1 MIAANTGERN
11 QNCRKCKRR
20 FNKESH
26 FTHTHTHTLVLK
38 IIIQICGKFSII
50 MNGFNRHSITHIG
63 VRNYE
68 YENFGMKF
76 TDKDNLNRH
85 ILVHEIMNVNFMEKY
100 LSRRVTLTH
109 SN

>member
-1 MIAANTGERN
+1 MQRTLVKEIRTAVSVKEDSI
-11 QNCRKCKRR
+11 RKVT
-20 FNKESH
+20 S
-26 FTHTHTHTLVLK
+26 HTHTHTLVLK

-76 TDKDNLNRH
+76 TDKDNINRH